1 MKNHSTDLLV
11 TILVGSL
18 KILIIT
24 LVVATLLAMVILVD
38 STWVDTVV
46 ICISIYISAFYIVR
60 TLEAQTMIK
69 DKQ

>member
-1 MKNHSTDLLV
+1 MKNHSKDLLI

-38 STWVDTVV
+38 SIWVDALV
-46 ICISIYISAFYIVR
+46 ICISIYTSAFYIVR
-60 TLEAQTMIK
+60 TLEAQTMVK
-69 DKQ
+69 DK